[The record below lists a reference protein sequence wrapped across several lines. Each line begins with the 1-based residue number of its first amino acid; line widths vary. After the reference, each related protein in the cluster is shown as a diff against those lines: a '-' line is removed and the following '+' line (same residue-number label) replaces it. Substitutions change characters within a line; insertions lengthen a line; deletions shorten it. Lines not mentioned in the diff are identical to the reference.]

1 MKVDAQLQFSDD
13 QALTATANS
22 TNIVDLGAD
31 NNIGIGQAMGVLI
44 IVKVAADNTT
54 TNETYT
60 VTVTTD
66 DNAAFSSET
75 TLVAATTLAAG
86 SAIGT
91 RIIIPIA
98 PNATAERY
106 LRLTYTL
113 GGTTPTVTLDAWLTP
128 IDLIPHQQYFARG
141 YVVR

>member
-22 TNIVDLGAD
+22 TNIVDLAAD
-31 NNIGIGQAMGVLI
+31 NNIGIGAAMAILI

-75 TLVAATTLAAG
+75 TVVAATTLAAG

-91 RIIIPIA
+91 RLIIPIP
-98 PNATAERY
+98 PNAVTERY

-113 GGTTPTVTLDAWLTP
+113 GGTTPTVTLDAWLEP
-128 IDLIPHQQYFARG
+128 FDQIPQHQYFPKG

>member
-22 TNIVDLGAD
+22 TNIVDLTSD
-31 NNIGIGQAMGVLI
+31 RNIGIGAEMAVLV

-54 TNETYT
+54 ANETYT

-66 DNAAFSSET
+66 NDVAFGSET
-75 TLVAATTLAAG
+75 TVVAATTLAAG
-86 SAIGT
+86 SAAGT
-91 RIIIPIA
+91 RLIIPLPPDA
-98 PNATAERY
+98 VTERY

-128 IDLIPHQQYFARG
+128 MALIEHQQYFPRG